1 MRRKGSSCI
10 FIYVFYSFI
19 LETHLLELNIE
30 YEWRVAGCWLGWWW
44 EKNQHDI
51 KNTKQPRKI
60 DKKE

>member
-30 YEWRVAGCWLGWWW
+30 YEWGEVDGGGGGRRI
-44 EKNQHDI
+44 NMI
-51 KNTKQPRKI
+51 
-60 DKKE
+60 